1 MIYVI
6 VFVKLVRGGRM
17 YRSALMPAE
26 PRPEIASRRR
36 AREPARAPPEVSVR
50 PHAPEAALLLNDAG
64 LFPLVEIGG
73 PFARED
79 VSGERGVGRALLGRR
94 RVISS
99 DKGDRE
105 ESEYHIEPL
114 GHPRLSEMY
123 PGGQEG
129 AHDQEGGRGDG
140 A

>member
-1 MIYVI
+1 
-6 VFVKLVRGGRM
+6 M

-36 AREPARAPPEVSVR
+36 ARKPARASPEVAVR
-50 PHAPEAALLLNDAG
+50 PHASEAILLLDDSW
-64 LFPLVEIGG
+64 LFALVEIGG

-79 VSGERGVGRALLGRR
+79 VSGERGVCRALLGRR

-99 DKGDRE
+99 NKGNWE
-105 ESEYHIEPL
+105 ESEYHIKPL

-123 PGGQEG
+123 PGGHES
-129 AHDQEGGRGDG
+129 AYDQEGGRGDG